1 MHRWRSPLHVTPN
14 HSPITAPNSSL
25 PWPYFTLTFTRL
37 TSIVSYIQELSLG
50 MNECVYG
57 AKFSALSEGKRL
69 LCNLTLLLTLIL
81 VGSSMILILI
91 LISSFRDLISQ
102 LSR

>member
-1 MHRWRSPLHVTPN
+1 MRRWRFPLRVTPN
-14 HSPITAPNSSL
+14 RSPNTAPNSSL
-25 PWPYFTLTFTRL
+25 PWPYFTPTRTRMKL
-37 TSIVSYIQELSLG
+37 IASYIQELSLG

-81 VGSSMILILI
+81 VGSSMILQD
-91 LISSFRDLISQ
+91 FNPDFVP
-102 LSR
+102 